1 MRPCPLWAQ
10 KVFPDQDM
18 NRQSDNGHFTPTV
31 VCKAHCCLETISPDL
46 EVSSETT
53 DSSLSGGRMQ
63 KQYQKCC
70 FGEGKVRPMNNRWLA
85 MFVPPVLSSLMAI
98 DVSSFHQI
106 ASHESSFQTQGKKG
120 ARERAANR
128 RRGGEWDH
136 LWMLRR
142 MLGQPILCPDNYQVP
157 AELVGCWNL
166 EKKEK
171 KKKARNKKKNYALLS
186 MALRPSRVSALV
198 REKTNVQYDWSAARN
213 EQMCSLK
220 SWETSD
226 LGCVTDTHSHTHT
239 HTYIHSYMAA
249 YSPSPI

>member
-1 MRPCPLWAQ
+1 MKCVLVLFELKR
-10 KVFPDQDM
+10 FSSDQDM

-31 VCKAHCCLETISPDL
+31 VCKARCCLETISPDL

-128 RRGGEWDH
+128 RRGEWDH
-136 LWMLRR
+136 L
-142 MLGQPILCPDNYQVP
+142 
-157 AELVGCWNL
+157 
-166 EKKEK
+166 
-171 KKKARNKKKNYALLS
+171 
-186 MALRPSRVSALV
+186 
-198 REKTNVQYDWSAARN
+198 
-213 EQMCSLK
+213 
-220 SWETSD
+220 
-226 LGCVTDTHSHTHT
+226 
-239 HTYIHSYMAA
+239 
-249 YSPSPI
+249 